1 MLILLTLGILIIIA
15 LFSII
20 IGGNLETIESQT
32 ININGTSS
40 GTSSNFDFS
49 DLSQA
54 FYIDDLIGAI
64 VIIII
69 IISISALLGLRIFSS
84 GLSETSVK
92 MLTIGISYIAIWS
105 MFSALSYSLIVE
117 IEVFGFIIYII
128 LTLGFVIGIV
138 QKFMET

>member
-1 MLILLTLGILIIIA
+1 MLILLTLSILIIIA

-20 IGGNLETIESQT
+20 IGGNLETIESQS
-32 ININGTSS
+32 ININATSS
-40 GTSSNFDFS
+40 GSSSNFDLS
-49 DLSQA
+49 NLSQA
-54 FYIDDLIGAI
+54 FYIDDLVGAI

-69 IISISALLGLRIFSS
+69 IISLSALLGLRIFSS

-92 MLTIGISYIAIWS
+92 MLTLGISYVAIWS
-105 MFSALSYSLIVE
+105 MFSVLSYPLIVSIE
-117 IEVFGFIIYII
+117 IFGFIIYII

>member
-54 FYIDDLIGAI
+54 FYIDDLVGAI

-128 LTLGFVIGIV
+128 LTLGFVIGII
-138 QKFMET
+138 QKFMEF